1 MIRVRDEDSV
11 FRRNCAEFS
20 GNLLFC
26 KLPIFSEIISDWSA
40 FYEML
45 QARANSVNKTLFK
58 VSIKNEL
65 QPNQTLL

>member
-1 MIRVRDEDSV
+1 MRRVFLKETVQSFLETCYSV
-11 FRRNCAEFS
+11 
-20 GNLLFC
+20 
-26 KLPIFSEIISDWSA
+26 IISDWSA
-40 FYEML
+40 FYETL